1 MENDWKTATSLIQS
15 GSHLDARSSEV
26 LHLPVVTLT
35 QQHVYIFMCTSS
47 FFPGENSTHV
57 RMH

>member
-15 GSHLDARSSEV
+15 GSHLGARSSEV

-35 QQHVYIFMCTSS
+35 QQHVCLCVQAHL
-47 FFPGENSTHV
+47 FPGEDSNHV
-57 RMH
+57 CMC